1 MRLSRSQITTMLA
14 LLMAMIMG
22 GNALAQRY
30 SYYSQQQMQRQ
41 QQMQQQQQQQ
51 QMQMQRQQEQMRRQ
65 QEQARQQQAAIR
77 QQQADQQRIMRMRQQ
92 EAQRIMQKQ
101 RDQAM
106 QQQQQQQQL
115 ALERQRLAASQRVES
130 ESRKAAKDQVLAKQ
144 QAVDRSALKQQ
155 GLEKNRQE
163 RLLRLKQDFLQKQ
176 RVTSGKA
183 NIPQPARVL
192 TLSEKFQASSRAKN
206 IATYQPGKQLTTKE
220 LAAQRQ
226 AVQLL
231 AKKVKA
237 KAVTAGGK
245 EKKYNSVLK
254 QINRCGFKSLSKVSE
269 SASFLY
275 DTCLGGAS
283 RKEINSQLRY
293 LEEPQF
299 NPAGTV
305 GAARA
310 WTKKSR
316 IKYVELPTTGKIRY
330 VPPKEYSSS
339 NPLPRGP
346 GNGYL
351 DRFGNEWKKGPSR
364 TAGQAFEWDVQLSK
378 NGRSKLGWASRDG
391 THLNVSLDGR
401 VTHK

>member
-1 MRLSRSQITTMLA
+1 MRLSRSQITIMVS
-14 LLMAMIMG
+14 LLIAMIMG
-22 GNALAQRY
+22 GSALAQRY
-30 SYYSQQQMQRQ
+30 DSYYSQQQMQRQ

-65 QEQARQQQAAIR
+65 QEQAQQQQAAIR
-77 QQQADQQRIMRMRQQ
+77 QQQAEQQRMMRARQQ
-92 EAQRIMQKQ
+92 ETQRIMQQQ
-101 RDQAM
+101 RDQGM
-106 QQQQQQQQL
+106 QQRQL
-115 ALERQRLAASQRVES
+115 ALDRQRQATSQRIELDS
-130 ESRKAAKDQVLAKQ
+130 KKAVKDQALAKQ

-155 GLEKNRQE
+155 GLEKSRQE

-192 TLSEKFQASSRAKN
+192 TLSEKFKASSGAKN
-206 IATYQPGKQLTTKE
+206 IATYQPGRQLTTKE

-237 KAVTAGGK
+237 KAITAGGK

-275 DTCLGGAS
+275 STCLGGAS